1 MSAIY
6 ELYNN
11 ASILLLVSIS
21 VWSVCIGVVIQLHL
35 RIGQPTKNKQG
46 SKQTSLL
53 TKRKIIKKR
62 RFQDRLYW
70 FSIAVVFSPSV
81 GLVTVYVSGLTT
93 KREFWFCMVARSN
106 LENLSITISLSRL
119 VLPAFH
125 LTNIIESSKQY
136 NPIRLLWHYPF
147 RSWFPLFHVLPPAEF
162 LNWRRKQSYF

>member
-62 RFQDRLYW
+62 RFQDRLY
-70 FSIAVVFSPSV
+70 
-81 GLVTVYVSGLTT
+81 
-93 KREFWFCMVARSN
+93 
-106 LENLSITISLSRL
+106 
-119 VLPAFH
+119 
-125 LTNIIESSKQY
+125 
-136 NPIRLLWHYPF
+136 
-147 RSWFPLFHVLPPAEF
+147 
-162 LNWRRKQSYF
+162 